1 MPIQDAKMSSKMSE
15 GSDISGRMV
24 SPLNALIRDQVTKL
38 RQSGLKACILK
49 GDHVEGE
56 EDEREEEQEGLAFSA
71 IENLKEF
78 QVIFAHP
85 EALVGN
91 KNVIN
96 LLKTAGFKNRIKA
109 MVVDE
114 AHFVVDW
121 NDFRPSYGKLA
132 TIGSI
137 LPQVPLLGLTATAT
151 KKTRTDI
158 IESLGMVNPVEI
170 LGNPDRPNICFS
182 SSSRPDR
189 GEDKLNEIL
198 VPLVESL
205 KKERTKFPFTVVFG
219 TLETISSCYSF
230 FSQAMGKEQYEPIG
244 APSKA
249 ENRLFT
255 QFHAQYPIQEKERII
270 DSLTLGKSKLRV
282 VFATVAFGV
291 GLDLKDIRQII
302 HIGLP
307 CTMEEYFQE
316 AGRAGRDGL
325 PSKAHI
331 YYNSYDTSK
340 ARKHLS
346 SVMRD
351 YVQSKKCKRE
361 IIMGYFGF
369 SPLPLDTAHACCD
382 YHEKLC
388 SCDDC
393 VLSGVASLMAPALTD
408 QAPPLSNDEV
418 YPYPKLNME
427 QIAKLNEELVKFR
440 LSLPGHGR
448 TTIGSTSLSSGV
460 TIKLIREVAENA
472 HTFSSAED
480 IEKRLPFF
488 SQSHAISV
496 WNIVKQFLQKV

>member
-1 MPIQDAKMSSKMSE
+1 
-15 GSDISGRMV
+15 
-24 SPLNALIRDQVTKL
+24 
-38 RQSGLKACILK
+38 
-49 GDHVEGE
+49 
-56 EDEREEEQEGLAFSA
+56 
-71 IENLKEF
+71 
-78 QVIFAHP
+78 
-85 EALVGN
+85 
-91 KNVIN
+91 
-96 LLKTAGFKNRIKA
+96 
-109 MVVDE
+109 
-114 AHFVVDW
+114 
-121 NDFRPSYGKLA
+121 
-132 TIGSI
+132 
-137 LPQVPLLGLTATAT
+137 
-151 KKTRTDI
+151 
-158 IESLGMVNPVEI
+158 MVNPVEI
-170 LGNPDRPNICFS
+170 LGNPDRPNIYFS

-219 TLETISSCYSF
+219 TLETISSCYAF
-230 FSQAMGKEQYEPIG
+230 FSRAMGKEQYEPID
-244 APSKA
+244 ALPKA

-255 QFHAQYPIQEKERII
+255 QFHAQYPLQEKERII
-270 DSLTLGKSKLRV
+270 DGLTLGKSKLRI

-393 VLSGVASLMAPALTD
+393 VLSDVASLMAPTLTD
-408 QAPPLSNDEV
+408 EAPPLSNEDV
-418 YPYPKLNME
+418 YPYSKLNME

-448 TTIGSTSLSSGV
+448 TSVGSTSLSSGV
-460 TIKLIREVAENA
+460 TIKFMKWLKMHIHSLQQKTLKKDFLSLA
-472 HTFSSAED
+472 
-480 IEKRLPFF
+480 KL
-488 SQSHAISV
+488 SHATSI